1 MNAFYWWI
9 NDPLW
14 GLDWANGYSI
24 LSWWIFQETWLVLS
38 TTNLLTMLA
47 VIDEE
52 IDDDRDIVIL
62 YNVPRGIYD
71 FVGTRRHLQIA
82 LFTGILIINPL
93 LSFVTGELFVN
104 LNRLGW
110 YRFHNDMFCTYNTLS
125 IYLKT
130 KQFLSSENV
139 TSLFRFPN
147 FILQINWSFII
158 FHLFPNKTRNWCMEF
173 RNCLVFRLPPSSP
186 FEISI
191 SESSDNEGLHEF
203 C

>member
-1 MNAFYWWI
+1 MNVYYWWI

-24 LSWWIFQETWLVLS
+24 LSWCIFQETWLVLS
-38 TTNLLTMLA
+38 TTNFLMMLT

-110 YRFHNDMFCTYNTLS
+110 YRIHNDMFRTYNILS
-125 IYLKT
+125 TYLK
-130 KQFLSSENV
+130 N
-139 TSLFRFPN
+139 N
-147 FILQINWSFII
+147 FYHPKMW
-158 FHLFPNKTRNWCMEF
+158 HLCPD
-173 RNCLVFRLPPSSP
+173 
-186 FEISI
+186 FEILS
-191 SESSDNEGLHEF
+191 
-203 C
+203 CK